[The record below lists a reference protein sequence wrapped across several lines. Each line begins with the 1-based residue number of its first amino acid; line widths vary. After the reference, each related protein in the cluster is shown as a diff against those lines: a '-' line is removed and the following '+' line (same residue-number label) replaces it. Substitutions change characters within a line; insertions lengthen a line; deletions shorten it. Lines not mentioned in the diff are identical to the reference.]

1 MMLGAVLAGGASR
14 RFGSDKAERVLDG
27 QPLWRRQVEVLAAA
41 GADPVV
47 LIQRPDQPPRPGT
60 ECWSDGTTGA
70 GPLRGLR
77 AALAPAAAPWVAVLA
92 VDMPGIDAGWFQWLR
107 GFCAP
112 GVGAMARHPEACEPL
127 AAIYPAEALGAV
139 EARLAGGDLS
149 LQGLARELAA
159 TGRLRLIPVTAERA
173 ERAKSLNTAAAFSAW
188 QDRRGTA
195 GPGPGPSPI
204 ASFP

>member
-14 RFGSDKAERVLDG
+14 RFGSDKSERVVDG
-27 QPLWRRQVEVLAAA
+27 QPLWRRQLDVLAAA

-60 ECWSDGTTGA
+60 ACWRDGATGA

-77 AALAPAAAPWVAVLA
+77 AALAPGTAPWVAVLA
-92 VDMPGIDAGWFQWLR
+92 VDMPGIDAGWFEWLR

-173 ERAKSLNTAAAFSAW
+173 ERTKSLNTAAAFSAW

-195 GPGPGPSPI
+195 GPGPAPSPL